1 MAKSSAAVIIG
12 ERLREVRQNH
22 GPGGLTLEELSS
34 LSSVSVSALSQY
46 ETAGASISAE
56 ALFRVARV
64 LGIDLNYLA
73 RDVRKAQLATKE

>member
-22 GPGGLTLEELSS
+22 GPGGLTLEELSN
-34 LSSVSVSALSQY
+34 LTGVSVSALSQY
-46 ETAGASISAE
+46 ETGGASISAE

-64 LGIDLNYLA
+64 L
-73 RDVRKAQLATKE
+73 V